1 MSDINNFNNS
11 DGLPGYGFDESN
23 FNSGSFDSNAGNNI
37 NYSSSNNGGYSDNV
51 FNSGMNNS
59 YGGNNYN
66 YGGSGNNYGGSNN
79 GYNSSNYGS
88 NNYGNNAYAYANEN
102 ADTLSGLG
110 NLKAISS
117 QKVVTKSFLFMFAA
131 LLITAFASLT
141 TSLETAIN
149 ILSGAGL
156 YILLIAEIAI
166 VLISNSVLKK
176 GNVVLGGILYT
187 IYSYLTGMTL
197 SVIFWVYTTSS
208 ILSVFIITA
217 VMFGTVA
224 IFGMVTKKDLTKLGS
239 LCMMGLWGIIIS
251 GAVNMFFFGSL
262 GFDFVI
268 SVIGV
273 VIFVGLTA
281 YDMQNIK
288 NMCKYSTIENEN
300 ALAMM
305 GAFEIYLD
313 FINLFLKLIRLM
325 GKRK

>member
-23 FNSGSFDSNAGNNI
+23 YNSGSFDNNAGNNI
-37 NYSSSNNGGYSDNV
+37 NYSSSNSYSNNNSGYSDNV

-59 YGGNNYN
+59 YGGSSYN
-66 YGGSGNNYGGSNN
+66 YGGSGSYST
-79 GYNSSNYGS
+79 SR
-88 NNYGNNAYAYANEN
+88 NNAYTYSNDDA
-102 ADTLSGLG
+102 LSGMDK
-110 NLKAISS
+110 LKAISS

-131 LLITAFASLT
+131 LLITAFAALT
-141 TSLETAIN
+141 TSFETAVTM
-149 ILSGAGL
+149 LTGGGF
-156 YILLIAEIAI
+156 YVLLIAEIAI

-197 SVIFWVYTTSS
+197 SVIFWVYTASS

-217 VMFGTVA
+217 VMFGTCA
-224 IFGMVTKKDLTKLGS
+224 IFGMVTKKDLTKIGS
-239 LCMMGLWGIIIS
+239 LCLMGLWGIIIS
-251 GAVNMFFFGSL
+251 GVVNMVFFGSL
-262 GFDFVI
+262 GLDFVI

-288 NMCKYSTIENEN
+288 KMCKYSTIENEN

-313 FINLFLKLIRLM
+313 FINLFLKFLRLM

>member
-23 FNSGSFDSNAGNNI
+23 YNSGSFDNNAGNNI
-37 NYSSSNNGGYSDNV
+37 NYSSSNSYSNSNGGYSDNV
-51 FNSGMNNS
+51 FNSGTNNS
-59 YGGNNYN
+59 YGGSSYN
-66 YGGSGNNYGGSNN
+66 YGGSDSYST
-79 GYNSSNYGS
+79 SR
-88 NNYGNNAYAYANEN
+88 NNAYTYSNDDA
-102 ADTLSGLG
+102 LSGMDK
-110 NLKAISS
+110 LKAISS

-131 LLITAFASLT
+131 LLITAFAALT
-141 TSLETAIN
+141 TSFETAVTM
-149 ILSGAGL
+149 LTGGGF
-156 YILLIAEIAI
+156 YVLLIAEIAI

-197 SVIFWVYTTSS
+197 SVIFWVYTASS

-217 VMFGTVA
+217 VMFGTCA
-224 IFGMVTKKDLTKLGS
+224 IFGMVTKKDLTKIGN
-239 LCMMGLWGIIIS
+239 LCLMGLWGIIIS
-251 GAVNMFFFGSL
+251 GVVNMVFFGSL
-262 GFDFVI
+262 GLDFVI

-288 NMCKYSTIENEN
+288 KMCKYSTIENET

-313 FINLFLKLIRLM
+313 FINLFLKFLRLM

>member
-23 FNSGSFDSNAGNNI
+23 YNSGSFDNNAGNNI
-37 NYSSSNNGGYSDNV
+37 NYSSSNSYSNNNSGYSDNV

-59 YGGNNYN
+59 YGGSSYN
-66 YGGSGNNYGGSNN
+66 YGGSGSYST
-79 GYNSSNYGS
+79 SR
-88 NNYGNNAYAYANEN
+88 NNAYTYSNDDA
-102 ADTLSGLG
+102 LSGMDK
-110 NLKAISS
+110 LKAISS

-131 LLITAFASLT
+131 LLITAFAALT
-141 TSLETAIN
+141 TSFETAVTM
-149 ILSGAGL
+149 LTGGGF
-156 YILLIAEIAI
+156 YVLLIAEIAI

-197 SVIFWVYTTSS
+197 SVIFWVYTASS

-217 VMFGTVA
+217 VMFGTCA
-224 IFGMVTKKDLTKLGS
+224 IFGMVTKKDLTKIGS
-239 LCMMGLWGIIIS
+239 LCLMGLWGIIIS
-251 GAVNMFFFGSL
+251 GVVNMVFFGSL
-262 GFDFVI
+262 GLDFVI

-288 NMCKYSTIENEN
+288 KMCKYSTIENET

-313 FINLFLKLIRLM
+313 FINLFLKFLRLM

>member
-11 DGLPGYGFDESN
+11 GDLPGYGFDEFGST
-23 FNSGSFDSNAGNNI
+23 NSTNSNI
-37 NYSSSNNGGYSDNV
+37 NTFSDNGGYSDNV
-51 FNSGMNNS
+51 FNSGMSNSYSGADYNYSGQNNNS
-59 YGGNNYN
+59 
-66 YGGSGNNYGGSNN
+66 
-79 GYNSSNYGS
+79 GYTGSNYGNS
-88 NNYGNNAYAYANEN
+88 DFTNNAYAYDRNN
-102 ADTLSGLG
+102 ADSLSGLDG
-110 NLKAISS
+110 LKAISS

-141 TSLETAIN
+141 TSFNTAVTMLTGGGI
-149 ILSGAGL
+149 
-156 YILLIAEIAI
+156 YVLLIVEIAI